1 MPSPGG
7 PLNRAGNEETTR
19 AHGGRDPDG
28 VSLRDLYTDTRDV
41 ARKSGGMLGPLRNN
55 ILLRTAVYYIA
66 LFAVA
71 AYVFRFPQARDILN
85 DSLDALLNG
94 QDVMM
99 SKRAAAEAAAST
111 PQVSPSSLAVSTAIS
126 MLGSVFLMLPV
137 AWIYTLTRKKRGY
150 DQSVVQTLILLPALV
165 AGVVVMVKYSLAL
178 AFSLAGIVA
187 AVRFRTTLD
196 DSKDAVYVFLATAVG
211 LAAGVQ
217 LPMAAV
223 LSVVFNMIMLAL
235 WYTEFGKVPPALE
248 GVVAERRLE
257 EARERLRQTGS
268 FVALLDDEIFADM
281 TPEQLDLTADRAWR
295 RRRRLETDDVSDEDM
310 QKRDALLRVRTKNAE
325 ESRAIIEGVLDE
337 FCKKFRFGGVLK
349 EDDGTQVSEY
359 AIQLKKSARGVDLA
373 DALHAKSAVI
383 DAEIK

>member
-1 MPSPGG
+1 
-7 PLNRAGNEETTR
+7 
-19 AHGGRDPDG
+19 
-28 VSLRDLYTDTRDV
+28 LRDLNTDERDV

-55 ILLRTAVYYIA
+55 ILLRTAVYYVV
-66 LFAVA
+66 LFAIA

-99 SKRAAAEAAAST
+99 SKRAVAEAAT
-111 PQVSPSSLAVSTAIS
+111 TVPEVSSSSLAVSTAIS
-126 MLGSVFLMLPV
+126 MLGSVLLMLPV

-223 LSVVFNMIMLAL
+223 LSVVFNLIMLAL

-281 TPEQLDLTADRAWR
+281 TSEQLDLTADRAWR
-295 RRRRLETDDVSDEDM
+295 RRRRLETDEISDEDM

-325 ESRAIIEGVLDE
+325 ESRAMIEGVLEE

-349 EDDGTQVSEY
+349 EPDGTQVSEF